1 MRKTLLLPILLFV
14 LSCNKSGDENCTTSA
29 ASLAGSYKVIASK
42 YKQTPAAMEEDLY
55 AAMEAC
61 EKDDVITL
69 KTNGTYEAKDLGAV
83 CSPSND
89 DSGTWSY
96 SGSGLMLDGEPVTVK
111 SFNCKT
117 LVLVTS
123 NAFLQGD
130 AITLTLQKQ

>member
-1 MRKTLLLPILLFV
+1 MRKFLLVPVFLLAI
-14 LSCNKSGDENCTTSA
+14 SCSKSGDDSCTISA
-29 ASLAGSYKVIASK
+29 ESLAGSYKMIASK
-42 YKQTPAAMEEDLY
+42 YKESTAAMEEDLY

-69 KTNGTYEAKDLGAV
+69 KTNGTYESQDLGTV
-83 CSPSND
+83 CNPTND

-96 SGSGLMLDGEPVTVK
+96 SGSNLLIDGDAVTIK
-111 SFNCKT
+111 SFNCKS

-123 NAFLQGD
+123 NVFLQGD